1 MPSSLIRR
9 RRSGRGFVL
18 LTVLWIG
25 LGLLMAVSSFLA
37 TARQSALSGR
47 AEIETSRAVELARSG
62 LNVALADLG
71 RIGENLTTSPRDG
84 SPVPLTMAE
93 GRVTYRIWDEAGK
106 LDINAAPIELLRPVI
121 QRLGEGTGA
130 DAFDGSNIAE
140 AIVARRS
147 LQTTVIGTS
156 ELSRILA
163 GLGLP
168 RVASEQAS
176 RVLTPYNFATQ
187 INPETAPELLLGA
200 IPGLGPSDVQE
211 IIQRRETGRSM
222 PRLGTASVWLST
234 RSGPIYTVEAEA
246 VMESGIRARMRAV
259 VAAQGLSF
267 RGGLMRYDVLDVE
280 IER

>member
-1 MPSSLIRR
+1 MPYPVIRR

-25 LGLLMAVSSFLA
+25 LGLLMAVSSFLV
-37 TARQSALSGR
+37 TARQAALSGR
-47 AEIETSRAVELARSG
+47 AEIETTRAVELARSG

-84 SPVPLTMAE
+84 TPVTLSMAE
-93 GRVTYRIWDEAGK
+93 GQVTYRIWDEAGK
-106 LDINAAPIELLRPVI
+106 LDINAAPVELLRPVI
-121 QRLGEGTGA
+121 QRLGEGTGV

-147 LQTTVIGTS
+147 LRSGMIGS
-156 ELSRILA
+156 GELSGILA
-163 GLGLP
+163 DLGLP
-168 RVASEQAS
+168 RDAVDRAAA
-176 RVLTPYNFATQ
+176 VLTPYNFTTQ
-187 INPETAPELLLGA
+187 VNPTTAPELLLTA

-211 IIQRRETGRSM
+211 IIQRRATGRSM
-222 PRLGTASVWLST
+222 PRFGTASVWLST
-234 RSGPIYTVEAEA
+234 RSGPIYTVQAEA
-246 VMESGIRARMRAV
+246 VMESGLRARMRAV

-267 RGGLMRYDVLDVE
+267 RGGLMRYDILEVE